1 MRQVPKPSIY
11 LCNRFIIRGSCTP
24 EFLTGMQQLLASTLG
39 QMRLIAGFGE
49 RRLGPNLNLAEPALN
64 MTQVWEL
71 SGWSTLYEVMWELS
85 EAKWYRELGDSGLD
99 ENQQLLVNFTSGYG
113 IAERTPWQS
122 DTSPGYRYLYEE
134 LSLKRSATMQAHLRE
149 LSWLA
154 AQLSRSGFARI
165 WCARHITGRPGQ
177 ICMLW
182 QVPDSVDIEDTLARV
197 ASNPRTGPRYAAMMQ
212 GLRELKREVLFPIYT
227 ERQDERI
234 RSGETAPLARPG
246 TTPPLQPTEGAR
258 NTDHTQHWQ

>member
-1 MRQVPKPSIY
+1 MKQVPKPSIY
-11 LCNRFIIRGSCTP
+11 LSNRFILQGSRGP
-24 EFLTGMQQLLASTLG
+24 EFLAGTELLLQSTLG

-64 MTQVWEL
+64 MTHIWEL
-71 SGWSTLYEVMWELS
+71 SGWPTVYEVMYELS
-85 EAKWYRELGDSGLD
+85 EAKWYRAMGDTLLD
-99 ENQQLLVNFTSGYG
+99 ENQHLLVNFTSGYG

-134 LSLKRSATMQAHLRE
+134 MSLKRSATMQGHLRE

-154 AQLSRSGFARI
+154 AQLSRFGFARI

-177 ICMLW
+177 ICLLW
-182 QVPDSVDIEDTLARV
+182 QVPESVDIEDALASV
-197 ASNPRTGPRYAAMMQ
+197 ASNRSTGPRYAAMMQ
-212 GLRELKREVLFPIYT
+212 GLYELKREVLFPSYT

-234 RSGETAPLARPG
+234 RSGESIPLARPD
-246 TTPPLQPTEGAR
+246 TTLPLASTEAAQ